1 MQRDNDKRAVE
12 NRLVAMKES
21 GLLWICLLGVC
32 FSAFAAWG
40 SLGRTGGWTGFTI
53 WFLVAA
59 VFAIVAFFLG
69 KRRKR

>member
-1 MQRDNDKRAVE
+1 MQRDNDK
-12 NRLVAMKES
+12 RLVAMKES

-32 FSAFAAWG
+32 FSAFAAYG

-59 VFAIVAFFLG
+59 IFAIVAFFLG

>member
-1 MQRDNDKRAVE
+1 MQRDNEK
-12 NRLVAMKES
+12 RLVAMKES

-32 FSAFAAWG
+32 FSTFAAYG

-59 VFAIVAFFLG
+59 VFAIVAFFIG
-69 KRRKR
+69 KRRRR

>member
-1 MQRDNDKRAVE
+1 MQRDNDK
-12 NRLVAMKES
+12 RLVAMKES
-21 GLLWICLLGVC
+21 GLLWICLLVVC
-32 FSAFAAWG
+32 FSAFAAYG

-69 KRRKR
+69 KRRRR